1 MAGTDPKPQADAV
14 PPSME
19 GKTDDGQAARPPGS
33 QGTAQTPA
41 PETVPEAS
49 GQRVKVSPDRRAHI
63 LEGDATGGGHR
74 HGGGSPGKS
83 EFPSDWSDDKIIEE
97 VENVANDPASRR
109 TVQPN
114 GRIRVEGTR
123 DGVDIRVII
132 DADGTS
138 IRTAHPI
145 NR

>member
-1 MAGTDPKPQADAV
+1 MAGTGPKPRANAV
-14 PPSME
+14 PPSIE
-19 GKTDDGQAARPPGS
+19 GKTDDAQAAQPPGS
-33 QGTAQTPA
+33 QGTAQAPA
-41 PETVPEAS
+41 PETGPEAS
-49 GQRVKVSPDRRAHI
+49 GPRAKVNPDRRTHI

-74 HGGGSPGKS
+74 HGGGPDKS

-97 VENVANDPASRR
+97 VESVANDPASRR

-114 GRIRVEGTR
+114 GRVRVEGIR

>member
-1 MAGTDPKPQADAV
+1 MMVGT
-14 PPSME
+14 
-19 GKTDDGQAARPPGS
+19 G
-33 QGTAQTPA
+33 
-41 PETVPEAS
+41 PEAS
-49 GQRVKVSPDRRAHI
+49 GQRARVSPDRRAHI

-83 EFPSDWSDDKIIEE
+83 EFPSDWSDGKIIEE
-97 VENVANDPASRR
+97 VESVANDPASRR

-114 GRIRVEGTR
+114 GRLRVEGTR

-132 DADGTS
+132 DIDGTS

>member
-1 MAGTDPKPQADAV
+1 MMVGT
-14 PPSME
+14 
-19 GKTDDGQAARPPGS
+19 G
-33 QGTAQTPA
+33 
-41 PETVPEAS
+41 PEAS
-49 GQRVKVSPDRRAHI
+49 GQRAEVSPDRRAHI

-97 VENVANDPASRR
+97 VESVANDPASRR

-114 GRIRVEGTR
+114 GRSRVEGTR

-132 DADGTS
+132 DTDGVS